1 MKKILLLGVF
11 LLCVTFIQA
20 TEVPFQKA
28 EIKSIMRKVAD
39 WQIANPHPAPEH
51 DDLNWSQGAL
61 YVGMVD
67 WAELAEKEDNDDTY
81 YKWLTRIGRRN
92 CWQPDKRFY
101 HADDIAVSQS
111 FLDLYRKYKDE
122 AMIIP
127 TLARTEWIVNH
138 PSEGSFKL
146 VEGDLKT
153 LERWTWC
160 DALFMAPPVYAK
172 LYMLTGEKKYIKFM
186 NREYKAT
193 YDYLFDKEENLF
205 YRDHRYFDMK
215 RWRIADI
222 TWNGNTDND
231 KAIVYGLYPYR
242 IAKPKPGTSDQDKYI
257 FVKTKS
263 ERFKVAR
270 TFQQSNYYS
279 FIADDVIN
287 NNPTIVKN
295 PFQ

>member
-1 MKKILLLGVF
+1 MKKTLLLGAS
-11 LLCVTFIQA
+11 LLCSVFIMA
-20 TEVPFQKA
+20 TEIPFQKA

-51 DDLNWSQGAL
+51 DDLNWPQGAL

-111 FLDLYRKYKDE
+111 FLDLYRKHKDE

-205 YRDHRYFDMK
+205 YRDWRYFDK
-215 RWRIADI
+215 REA
-222 TWNGNTDND
+222 NGKKVFWGRGNGWVLGGLVEILKELPKKD
-231 KAIVYGLYPYR
+231 KNRKFYEEL
-242 IAKPKPGTSDQDKYI
+242 
-257 FVKTKS
+257 FVKLAT
-263 ERFKVAR
+263 RVAGL
-270 TFQQSNYYS
+270 QHPD
-279 FIADDVIN
+279 I
-287 NNPTIVKN
+287 
-295 PFQ
+295 